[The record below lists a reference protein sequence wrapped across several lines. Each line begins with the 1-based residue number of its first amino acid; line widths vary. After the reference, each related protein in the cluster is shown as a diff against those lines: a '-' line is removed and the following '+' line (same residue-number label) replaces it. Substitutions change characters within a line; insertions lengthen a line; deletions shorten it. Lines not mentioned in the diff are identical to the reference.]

1 MLVSMSD
8 VSTIAGSLGL
18 LGSSFLSN
26 SSIRT
31 KADAMKFAIEATF
44 EYTTE
49 SKHAQ
54 LDKALEI
61 FNFFCQHVKL
71 EDTDFESIKDLIAT
85 TIDKAKDVAL
95 VEVKRERESKHAD
108 KRKSTGK
115 QTS

>member
-1 MLVSMSD
+1 MSD
-8 VSTIAGSLGL
+8 VSTIAGGLGL

-31 KADAMKFAIEATF
+31 KADAMKFAIGATF

-95 VEVKRERESKHAD
+95 KEVKQEGKQ
-108 KRKSTGK
+108 KGKSEK